1 MGREQ
6 SDVVAM
12 DLRMIKHN
20 FHKGLGARSHH
31 NSSAATLTWQLTG
44 GLATDMATP
53 GTADFASGPSAGTKG
68 AGRDGGRLIPPLP
81 PERIVYTYAR
91 VTIWSRRQ

>member
-6 SDVVAM
+6 SDVAAM
-12 DLRMIKHN
+12 DLRMMKQN
-20 FHKGLGARSHH
+20 FHKSLGAGSHH

-44 GLATDMATP
+44 GLATDMATT
-53 GTADFASGPSAGTKG
+53 GAADFASGPSAATKG

-81 PERIVYTYAR
+81 PPPSSLRPSGAR
-91 VTIWSRRQ
+91 EA